1 MRIKLWQIRNGKQIT
16 LKELE
21 ELTGIPKS
29 TLNDIENGK
38 VSPNLRTLEQIAKTT
53 GCKINDLFESK
64 YQ

>member
-53 GCKINDLFESK
+53 GYRINDLFESEF
-64 YQ
+64 Q